1 MDSKKLYVEII
12 LLEQIDEHWS
22 MWFEGLSILQVSNTE
37 TLLSGV
43 VEDRPALHGIVER
56 IRDLNLKFKSINV
69 EEQ

>member
-22 MWFEGLSILQVSNTE
+22 MWFEGLTILPVSNTE

-43 VEDRPALHGIVER
+43 VQDRPALPGIVER